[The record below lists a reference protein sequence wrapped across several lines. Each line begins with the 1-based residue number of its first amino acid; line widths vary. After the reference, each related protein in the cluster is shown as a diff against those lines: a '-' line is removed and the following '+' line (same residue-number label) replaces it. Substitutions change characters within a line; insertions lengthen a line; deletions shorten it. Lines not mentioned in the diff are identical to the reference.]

1 MSGIINWLRGGD
13 EITIM
18 TLLQVEKVERLPK
31 AFAKRPKMSQ
41 WVISRDS
48 GKIMSSIQHLVGS
61 IVTEL
66 EEALGEDFDI
76 KVEQNDKLRDQT
88 PDCSLVVD
96 ISGEDTG
103 VLFRVY
109 LTGFVKSGS
118 GGWK

>member
-1 MSGIINWLRGGD
+1 MSGIINWLRGED
-13 EITIM
+13 KITIM
-18 TLLQVEKVERLPK
+18 TLLQVEMAALEFYST
-31 AFAKRPKMSQ
+31 FAKRPKMAQ
-41 WVISRDS
+41 WVISHDS
-48 GKIMSSIQHLVGS
+48 DIIMSSIQQLVGS

-66 EEALGEDFDI
+66 EEADEDFDI

-96 ISGEDTG
+96 ISDAEM